1 MRRLLLVPIALG
13 LAACAGSDGPDC
25 GGTAP
30 VAGTWEYHAVQDAPP
45 PGATLVGTLEV
56 FDVSGCEFTGAL
68 SVDVTP
74 NGGGPGFALAGP
86 FFGIAV
92 SSSVVN
98 FDAQLNPGV
107 TRTHVADVISDSLAG
122 EWIEGSGTTA
132 PRGSFWARRT
142 AP

>member
-30 VAGTWEYHAVQDAPP
+30 VAGTWAYHAVQTDPP
-45 PGATLVGTLEV
+45 PGATLAGILAVPG
-56 FDVSGCEFTGAL
+56 VSGCEFTGTL

-74 NGGGPGFALAGP
+74 NGGGSVVTLAGP
-86 FFGIAV
+86 IFGIAV
-92 SSSVVN
+92 SGSVVS
-98 FDAQLNPGV
+98 FDAQLGLGV
-107 TRTHVADVISDSLAG
+107 TRTHTADVVGDSLAG
-122 EWIEGSGTTA
+122 EWIEGSGTSA
-132 PRGSFWARRT
+132 PRGTFWARRT